1 MSLLEE
7 PGDLAV
13 APLAAI
19 LIEALNV
26 RASGVLEVG
35 HAGGTSRL
43 WFSDGRPVGAQVF
56 AGFKPLGMLLL
67 QEGLI
72 DIDALSASLAR
83 MAEARRPQGEI
94 LIEMGAVS
102 ADDVGRVLEQQQA
115 GYFALIASLRQG
127 PFVFDASTPVPAWT
141 RGSRLS
147 PVRTI
152 VDALEQPQASALVA
166 SALQPVA
173 ASGVR
178 LSAAYPDVAGAF
190 RWSDAERRL
199 VARLE
204 RDLSLEA
211 FFSPSDVAPER
222 APAILAGLLLL
233 GLARPGL
240 DGPATVETAGDEGT
254 AGIAI
259 GPEEASPPQAG
270 GAPADARRSDPGEAR
285 ARRQRLLQHAMRN
298 MGIGP
303 FAGRDGPGTG
313 EPSGLA
319 DTPAPA
325 PPPSAAPPPGATQ
338 AEAALREALLALLPR
353 GGEQDLFAR
362 LALPDTAGKDDAR
375 RAFLALARMFHPD
388 RFSSPA
394 LADLQ
399 PAVKDFFASMNEAH
413 EVLCDDRKRAE
424 YLDRSKGT
432 GAARWDAGR
441 AEAEKGEAC
450 LRTRDFQ
457 RARGFLEAA
466 VRAEPRPEYQAAL
479 AWAYV
484 ADPSCR
490 DRERARALVASAMR
504 DRSCDRAFFVAG
516 VIARDEGDTP
526 RAERHFRAATQANP
540 RNADAAREL
549 RLLEARRSERPR

>member
-7 PGDLAV
+7 PGDLA
-13 APLAAI
+13 ATPLAAI

-72 DIDALSASLAR
+72 DIDALSTSLAR

-115 GYFALIASLRQG
+115 GYFGLIASLREG
-127 PFVFDASTPVPAWT
+127 PFVFDGSTPVPAWT

-173 ASGVR
+173 ATGVG
-178 LSAAYPDVAGAF
+178 LSAGYPDVAGAF

-199 VARLE
+199 VATLE
-204 RDLSLEA
+204 RDVSLEA
-211 FFSPSDVAPER
+211 FFSPSDVPPER
-222 APAILAGLLLL
+222 ARAILSGLLLL

-240 DGPATVETAGDEGT
+240 AGLDADEMAGDELT
-254 AGIAI
+254 AGLAI
-259 GPEEASPPQAG
+259 GPEEASPPPAAGTPVG
-270 GAPADARRSDPGEAR
+270 GAPTEGRRSDPGEAR

-303 FAGRDGPGTG
+303 FAGRGGAG
-313 EPSGLA
+313 AVEPPSLA
-319 DTPAPA
+319 DTPQP
-325 PPPSAAPPPGATQ
+325 APPPGATP
-338 AEAALREALLALLPR
+338 AEAALREALLALVPR
-353 GGEQDLFAR
+353 AREQDLFAR
-362 LALPDTAGKDDAR
+362 LALHETAGKEDAR

-399 PAVKDFFASMNEAH
+399 GAVKDFFASVNEAH
-413 EVLCDDRKRAE
+413 EVLSDDRKRAE
-424 YLDRSKGT
+424 YLYRRKGT
-432 GAARWDAGR
+432 GSAQWDAGR
-441 AEAEKGEAC
+441 VDAEKGEAC

-466 VRAEPRPEYQAAL
+466 VRADARPEYQAAL
-479 AWAYV
+479 AWAHV

-504 DRSCDRAFFVAG
+504 DRSCDRAFYVAG
-516 VIARDEGDTP
+516 IIARDEGDAP

-549 RLLEARRSERPR
+549 RLLEARRSEDPR